1 MRKAFLGLIV
11 VLLAFSTV
19 VNGQLN
25 KHQKK
30 FIETFLNERGRTKYP
45 IYFLANNNNS
55 ALLEALKPDTLV
67 DRMLYGGR
75 DKPQNRLILTKKEK
89 KDILFHLNKLKH
101 LSWKDQF
108 IPGLKLISRDTV
120 DYYLKDRI
128 YGWQRMHDKGISGY
142 YSFSNP
148 IFLRN
153 ETFCIFQYDYSCG
166 SLCGQGKIM
175 VYRKENGRWKPYLNL
190 GNWMS

>member
-1 MRKAFLGLIV
+1 MRKAYLGLIV
-11 VLLAFSTV
+11 IFFAYSTIA
-19 VNGQLN
+19 NGQLN

-30 FIETFLNERGRTKYP
+30 FIETFLNQRGKPKYP
-45 IYFLANNNNS
+45 IYFLANNHDS
-55 ALLEALKPDTLV
+55 ALREALKPDTLI

-75 DKPQNRLILTKKEK
+75 DNPQNKLILTKKEK
-89 KDILFHLNKLKH
+89 KDILSHLNKLKH
-101 LSWKDQF
+101 FKWKDQF

-120 DYYLKDRI
+120 DYYLKDRV
-128 YGWQRMHDKGISGY
+128 YGWQRMYDKGIAGY

-166 SLCGQGKIM
+166 SLCGDGTIM
-175 VYRKENGRWKPYLNL
+175 VYRKEKGKWKAYINL
-190 GNWMS
+190 ANWVS